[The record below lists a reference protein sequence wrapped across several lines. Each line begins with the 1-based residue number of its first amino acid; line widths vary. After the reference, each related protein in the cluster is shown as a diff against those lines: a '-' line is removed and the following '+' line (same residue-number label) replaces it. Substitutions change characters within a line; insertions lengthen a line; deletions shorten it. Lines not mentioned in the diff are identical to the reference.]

1 MVFQQEGLSVGVSVG
16 FPQLVCLGPFRS
28 SGQIAIKLGSDN
40 DEHRK
45 DFCDPPDHQDRNFP
59 LNNTH
64 LILNTGRD
72 GSGVKLLI

>member
-1 MVFQQEGLSVGVSVG
+1 MWGCQLAFHSWCVSVHSE
-16 FPQLVCLGPFRS
+16 QAILTS